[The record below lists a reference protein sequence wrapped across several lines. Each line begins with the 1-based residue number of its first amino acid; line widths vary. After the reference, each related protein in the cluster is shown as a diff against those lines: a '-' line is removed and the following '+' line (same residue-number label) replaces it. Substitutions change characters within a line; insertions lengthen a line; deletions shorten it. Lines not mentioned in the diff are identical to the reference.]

1 MPPKQ
6 NTADD
11 LIIALRDPRVL
22 EAIAGI
28 FELKLQPMLDT
39 ITELKDENAR
49 KSVQIEKLQNH
60 LRSVTSRVEEL
71 ETYTRRDNL
80 LIAGL
85 PTDSFAEASATTNSE
100 EGRPSQ
106 SVEQSVLNLFNHKL
120 GVPIQP
126 CDISIAHRLRKQDAN
141 DVRPPMTIVRFTN
154 RKAREAVYGARRQL
168 KNGKDKIFI
177 NEDLPKTTAD
187 LFRQAR
193 LLVRAHVIHSAWTSS
208 CCVYIK
214 SSSDVNCRPQKVSS
228 LGDLPR
234 SPG

>member
-6 NTADD
+6 NTVDD

-60 LRSVTSRVEEL
+60 LRSVTSRVEAR

-85 PTDSFAEASATTNSE
+85 PTDSFAEASATAD
-100 EGRPSQ
+100 
-106 SVEQSVLNLFNHKL
+106 SV
-120 GVPIQP
+120 
-126 CDISIAHRLRKQDAN
+126 C
-141 DVRPPMTIVRFTN
+141 
-154 RKAREAVYGARRQL
+154 
-168 KNGKDKIFI
+168 
-177 NEDLPKTTAD
+177 
-187 LFRQAR
+187 
-193 LLVRAHVIHSAWTSS
+193 
-208 CCVYIK
+208 
-214 SSSDVNCRPQKVSS
+214 
-228 LGDLPR
+228 
-234 SPG
+234 